1 MRVKHGW
8 GFLSLGS
15 PALLDV
21 ETARASLRLRAT
33 QSIQAKFAVWLVCAI
48 TVFSLRDS
56 VSVAP
61 LLLWALPVMAM
72 AEVNWRVSRRVVADL
87 DGAQPAELR
96 QRQVTLWWM
105 TVINQCLMG
114 TTVWWLGTAS
124 QSDHAELA
132 TALQLVYL
140 AAAMINAATHPT
152 TFVTGAWINLLSA
165 GAFWL
170 TRDTNSLPL
179 VFALLGAGLMLTKLS
194 VQMADNLR
202 ESLRMRFENEDLL
215 AQLAAEKRVAE
226 EATQFKSDFLANISH
241 EVRTPV
247 SAIMGMS
254 YLALKSDL
262 NDKQRDYVQVIQ
274 QCSQHL
280 HGLINQ
286 VLDFSKVEASM
297 LVLEK
302 AEFNLKA
309 VLDTVHAMNADKAT
323 AKGLN
328 LRVNVAANTPP
339 RLVGDAL
346 RLTEI
351 LVNFISNAIK
361 FTEEGRVQLDI
372 ESVDQ
377 SPQRVQLRFAVQD
390 TGVGLAPEQ
399 LDRLFKSFS
408 QADTSTTRKYGGTGL
423 GLAISKKLVEL
434 MGGDVGVSSTLG
446 LGSVFWCTAWF
457 DLPKPTGEGQE
468 DADPFSA
475 APLQPGAAWALTA
488 APATGPATAWV
499 APDPQDNS
507 TDAQLCRRLTQ
518 LAVQDDPAAVALLDQ
533 HSARVQQRVG
543 PAFTALARAVSRYQL
558 PEAARVLNACGYPP
572 ATDND
577 PEASD
582 KPTRKTVLLVDDTP
596 VNLTLM
602 VDLLS
607 DEHRLRVAASGPRT
621 LEIARGTPSP
631 DLILLDVM
639 MPGMDGY
646 EVIGHLKADPATA
659 HIPVVFLTAKSL
671 IEDEERGLKL
681 GALDFISKPISP
693 PIVLTRV
700 RTQLA
705 LKAARD
711 FLVDKATYLA
721 QEVERRTAEVKDIQE
736 VTILTMA
743 SLAETRDN
751 ETGQH
756 IIRTQHYVRVLA
768 RQLQTHPRFAAYLSD
783 AQIDLL
789 FKSAPLHDIGKVGIP
804 DRILLKP
811 GRLDADEMAIMKT
824 HTTIGRDT
832 IEAAERRLGHEV
844 PFLVCAKQIAHSHQE
859 KWDGSGYP
867 QGLAGDDIPIA
878 ARLMALAD
886 VYDALICKRVY
897 KPAFPNDE
905 AVAIILAGKGQ
916 HFDPDV
922 VDAFVACQ
930 QEFLAIALEHA
941 DHHDTE

>member
-1 MRVKHGW
+1 M
-8 GFLSLGS
+8 
-15 PALLDV
+15 
-21 ETARASLRLRAT
+21 
-33 QSIQAKFAVWLVCAI
+33 
-48 TVFSLRDS
+48 
-56 VSVAP
+56 
-61 LLLWALPVMAM
+61 
-72 AEVNWRVSRRVVADL
+72 
-87 DGAQPAELR
+87 
-96 QRQVTLWWM
+96 
-105 TVINQCLMG
+105 
-114 TTVWWLGTAS
+114 
-124 QSDHAELA
+124 
-132 TALQLVYL
+132 
-140 AAAMINAATHPT
+140 
-152 TFVTGAWINLLSA
+152 
-165 GAFWL
+165 
-170 TRDTNSLPL
+170 
-179 VFALLGAGLMLTKLS
+179 
-194 VQMADNLR
+194 
-202 ESLRMRFENEDLL
+202 
-215 AQLAAEKRVAE
+215 
-226 EATQFKSDFLANISH
+226 
-241 EVRTPV
+241 
-247 SAIMGMS
+247 
-254 YLALKSDL
+254 
-262 NDKQRDYVQVIQ
+262 
-274 QCSQHL
+274 
-280 HGLINQ
+280 
-286 VLDFSKVEASM
+286 
-297 LVLEK
+297 
-302 AEFNLKA
+302 
-309 VLDTVHAMNADKAT
+309 
-323 AKGLN
+323 
-328 LRVNVAANTPP
+328 
-339 RLVGDAL
+339 
-346 RLTEI
+346 
-351 LVNFISNAIK
+351 
-361 FTEEGRVQLDI
+361 
-372 ESVDQ
+372 
-377 SPQRVQLRFAVQD
+377 
-390 TGVGLAPEQ
+390 
-399 LDRLFKSFS
+399 
-408 QADTSTTRKYGGTGL
+408 
-423 GLAISKKLVEL
+423 
-434 MGGDVGVSSTLG
+434 
-446 LGSVFWCTAWF
+446 
-457 DLPKPTGEGQE
+457 
-468 DADPFSA
+468 
-475 APLQPGAAWALTA
+475 
-488 APATGPATAWV
+488 
-499 APDPQDNS
+499 
-507 TDAQLCRRLTQ
+507 
-518 LAVQDDPAAVALLDQ
+518 
-533 HSARVQQRVG
+533 
-543 PAFTALARAVSRYQL
+543 
-558 PEAARVLNACGYPP
+558 
-572 ATDND
+572 
-577 PEASD
+577 
-582 KPTRKTVLLVDDTP
+582 LLVDDTP

-621 LEIARGTPSP
+621 LEIARSTPSP